1 MSVDFAALVPALDD
15 PDVIVFIR
23 DRDGRYVYVNDNYG
37 RLLPINREQVM
48 GKTNRELY
56 GDAAKQWEMT
66 DALTWASGTPTTTE
80 ETQWSPEERRW
91 KRYAM
96 TKLPALASDGKTY
109 LIGIAL
115 EIKGKDADDYDA
127 KLFELRSRVMS
138 LLRSAPLDE

>member
-37 RLLPINREQVM
+37 RLLPKNREEVI

-96 TKLPALASDGKTY
+96 TKLPALASDGNTY
-109 LIGIAL
+109 LVGITVELKDNDAMEYDRRL
-115 EIKGKDADDYDA
+115 EI
-127 KLFELRSRVMS
+127 LRGRVMS
-138 LLRSAPLDE
+138 LLRAAPVDE